1 MSVGSRGVLVSCV
14 MGREQQA
21 GREAVA
27 ILADAHEALA
37 PPADDAGADAAGDD
51 ANAPPADIAAE
62 LAAEVA
68 GLKDAKQ
75 QPLFWR
81 DVGIP
86 SLVYVEARY
95 AGSPAPSALV
105 AHACAAAKASGQNR
119 ARLCKRFYPVDATCA
134 STPAAMA
141 ALAAELAA
149 EHFPAGAAGL
159 GFAVDMNRRAAPPA
173 LERGAAISIFADAIA
188 QPPHRVRL
196 DDPDLAIVVN
206 LIKGACGAAVV
217 RGFKALAKFNLALL
231 ASPEEAAAAAMEAAA
246 AGKALAEAAAA
257 KAAAAEAAAAA
268 AAEGG
273 GEAEP
278 AAAAAEAEPT
288 D

>member
-1 MSVGSRGVLVSCV
+1 MSIGSRGVLVSCV

-37 PPADDAGADAAGDD
+37 PPADAAGDD
-51 ANAPPADIAAE
+51 AAGGDAPPADIAAE

-75 QPLFWR
+75 QPLLWR

-95 AGSPAPSALV
+95 AGAPSPSALV

-149 EHFPAGAAGL
+149 EHFPAGAAAGAGL

-173 LERGAAISIFADAIA
+173 LERGAAISIFADAVA

-206 LIKGACGAAVV
+206 VIKGACGVSVV

-231 ASPEEAAAAAMEAAA
+231 ASPEEAAAAAAEAAG
-246 AGKALAEAAAA
+246 AGKARAEAAAA
-257 KAAAAEAAAAA
+257 AAAAAAAVAPA

-278 AAAAAEAEPT
+278 T